1 VGAAVTA
8 HADPAAS
15 LVIIDD
21 RPDLHVLM
29 GRRLTTLRFA
39 PGMIVFPGGAVE
51 PGDFET
57 AETLSMINVDVPGM
71 KRADAAANLYAALR
85 ETHEEAGVW
94 LGGESPIDARRFP
107 YVGHWITP
115 ESSPRRFDTRF
126 FLARFSGGDVRVDRD
141 EFEDLWWARPIE
153 ILKRVESGEL
163 SAITPTLSFLTS
175 LTQYRNVDKAFA
187 GTRRGIARRFLRDSV
202 YF

>member
-1 VGAAVTA
+1 MSAPARL
-8 HADPAAS
+8 AAS

-21 RPDLHVLM
+21 RPDLQVLM

-51 PGDFET
+51 EEDFVAARSMTNT
-57 AETLSMINVDVPGM
+57 AVRGM
-71 KRADAAANLYAALR
+71 DPTDAAANLYAALR
-85 ETHEEAGVW
+85 ETEEEAGVW
-94 LGGESPIDARRFP
+94 VGGDSPIDAARFP
-107 YVGHWITP
+107 YIGHWVTP

-126 FLARFSGGDVRVDRD
+126 FLARFPGGDVRADRD

-153 ILKRVESGEL
+153 ILKQVESGEL

-175 LTQYRNVDKAFA
+175 LTQYRDVDSVFA
-187 GTRRGIARRFLRDSV
+187 GTKRGIWRRFQKDSV

>member
-1 VGAAVTA
+1 MGAAVIPPA
-8 HADPAAS
+8 SPAAS

-51 PGDFET
+51 KEDFVA
-57 AETLSMINVDVPGM
+57 AEAASMTNVEVPGM
-71 KRADAAANLYAALR
+71 AAEDAAANLYAALR
-85 ETHEEAGVW
+85 ETEEEAGVW
-94 LGGESPIDARRFP
+94 VGGEAPIDAGRFP
-107 YVGHWITP
+107 YIGHWVTP
-115 ESSPRRFDTRF
+115 ENSPRRFDTRF
-126 FLARFSGGDVRVDRD
+126 FLARFPGGDIRADRD
-141 EFEDLWWARPIE
+141 EFQDLWWARPIE

-175 LTQYRNVDKAFA
+175 LTQYRNVDSAYA
-187 GTRRGIARRFLRDSV
+187 GTKRGIWRRFQRDSV